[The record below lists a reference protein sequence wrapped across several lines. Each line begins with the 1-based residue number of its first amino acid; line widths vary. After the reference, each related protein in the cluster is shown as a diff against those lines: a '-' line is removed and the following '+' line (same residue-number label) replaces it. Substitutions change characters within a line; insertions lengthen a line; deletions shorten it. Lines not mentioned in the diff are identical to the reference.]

1 MVYRKRP
8 SKSRRYKKAHSEEN
22 PHHKEQNIQEAEN
35 SFSEESSITRAEGP
49 TEAQDRKKSQPLGF
63 LSSLFGGDKIERSGS
78 PLFTIFDF
86 DIYLDD
92 LILAGLIIL
101 LLTDKV
107 QDEILLI
114 VLLYLL
120 LDIF

>member
-8 SKSRRYKKAHSEEN
+8 LKSRRYRKTPSQEN
-22 PHHKEQNIQEAEN
+22 PYKEQNTTAFENADMQDTATPQSTDTEVQE
-35 SFSEESSITRAEGP
+35 
-49 TEAQDRKKSQPLGF
+49 RKKSQPLGF
-63 LSSLFGGDKIERSGS
+63 LSSLFGGDKIERSGN
-78 PLFTIFDF
+78 PLFTILDF

-92 LILAGLIIL
+92 LLLAGLLVL

-107 QDEILLI
+107 QDEILI
-114 VLLYLL
+114 VVLLYLL

>member
-1 MVYRKRP
+1 MVYRKRS
-8 SKSRRYKKAHSEEN
+8 SKSRRYKKTHTQNNDHIEQHTTKAETALTEE
-22 PHHKEQNIQEAEN
+22 PPLSLPAGGESQE
-35 SFSEESSITRAEGP
+35 
-49 TEAQDRKKSQPLGF
+49 RKKSQPLGF
-63 LSSLFGGDKIERSGS
+63 LSSLFGGDKFERSGN

-86 DIYLDD
+86 DIFLDD
-92 LILAGLIIL
+92 LILAGLLVL

-107 QDEILLI
+107 QDEILII

>member
-1 MVYRKRP
+1 MVYRRP
-8 SKSRRYKKAHSEEN
+8 SKSRRYRKAHSHENFHNEE
-22 PHHKEQNIQEAEN
+22 HAVAEPITPPEEK
-35 SFSEESSITRAEGP
+35 SVPQAEESGSQE
-49 TEAQDRKKSQPLGF
+49 RKKSQPLGF
-63 LSSLFGGDKIERSGS
+63 LSSLFGGDKAERSGN
-78 PLFTIFDF
+78 PLFNIFDF

-114 VLLYLL
+114 VLVYLL

>member
-1 MVYRKRP
+1 MVYRKHP
-8 SKSRRYKKAHSEEN
+8 SKSRRYKKAYSQESTHN
-22 PHHKEQNIQEAEN
+22 KEQHTPEPVTVPAEEAAVIKAEETAAQE
-35 SFSEESSITRAEGP
+35 
-49 TEAQDRKKSQPLGF
+49 RKKSQPLGF
-63 LSSLFGGDKIERSGS
+63 LSSLFGGDKIERSGN

>member
-1 MVYRKRP
+1 MAYRKRS
-8 SKSRRYKKAHSEEN
+8 SKPRRYKKTNTQSNYHVEQSTTSAETALSEE
-22 PHHKEQNIQEAEN
+22 PILSLPA
-35 SFSEESSITRAEGP
+35 P
-49 TEAQDRKKSQPLGF
+49 TESQERKKSQPLGF
-63 LSSLFGGDKIERSGS
+63 LSSLFGGDRSERSGN
-78 PLFTIFDF
+78 PLFTVFDF

-92 LILAGLIIL
+92 LLLAGLLVL

-107 QDEILLI
+107 QDEILII

>member
-8 SKSRRYKKAHSEEN
+8 SKSRRYKKAGTQESSQKEPHVPAAETPLLEGAAISATEEN
-22 PHHKEQNIQEAEN
+22 RAQE
-35 SFSEESSITRAEGP
+35 
-49 TEAQDRKKSQPLGF
+49 RKKSQPLGF
-63 LSSLFGGDKIERSGS
+63 LSSFFGGDKMERSGS
-78 PLFTIFDF
+78 PLFSLFDF
-86 DIYLDD
+86 DLYLDD

-120 LDIF
+120 LDMF

>member
-8 SKSRRYKKAHSEEN
+8 SKSRKYKKVHSQEN
-22 PHHKEQNIQEAEN
+22 PHTEQKLLPPQPALVEETSLTQAAE
-35 SFSEESSITRAEGP
+35 SAT
-49 TEAQDRKKSQPLGF
+49 QDRKKNQPFGF
-63 LSSLFGGDKIERSGS
+63 LSSLLGGDKIERTGD
-78 PLFTIFDF
+78 PLFRVFDF

-92 LILAGLIIL
+92 LLLVGLIIL
-101 LLTDKV
+101 LLSDKV

-114 VLLYLL
+114 VLVYLL

>member
-1 MVYRKRP
+1 MAYRKHP
-8 SKSRRYKKAHSEEN
+8 SKSRRYRKSHTQESSQKEEPSVAVDKPLLEEKTSHHSEETAD
-22 PHHKEQNIQEAEN
+22 QE
-35 SFSEESSITRAEGP
+35 
-49 TEAQDRKKSQPLGF
+49 RKKSQPLGF
-63 LSSLFGGDKIERSGS
+63 LSSLFGGDKAERSGN
-78 PLFTIFDF
+78 PLFSLFDF
-86 DIYLDD
+86 DIYIDD
-92 LILAGLIIL
+92 LLLAGLIVL